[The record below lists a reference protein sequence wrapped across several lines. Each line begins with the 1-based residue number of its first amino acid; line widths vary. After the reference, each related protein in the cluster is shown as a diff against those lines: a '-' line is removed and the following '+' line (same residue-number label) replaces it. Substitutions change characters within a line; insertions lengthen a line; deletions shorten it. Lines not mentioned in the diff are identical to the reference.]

1 MGALPLAAA
10 NELRADLGL
19 VQAAVRSG
27 VIPGRASAADRHWQI
42 WVTFA
47 TSLSID
53 PWLFDVVDPIPILQV
68 FAARYRDG
76 RLAPRKGPVRSR
88 MVEDAIRSVGQAF
101 ARMGA
106 KDIHKDA
113 LGGIDFRLQC
123 QLKSYGRADPAPD
136 RVKPVP
142 IQVLFHALALA
153 AASPE
158 LVALQAFTD
167 MAVIAFFFLL
177 QPGEYTGIASTTTPF
192 TLQDLQ
198 LFIGDRRLDL
208 FLAPLAD
215 IRATTAASL
224 TFTTQKSG
232 VRGEVVM
239 HGRSGSAVC
248 CPTQSLIRHV
258 LHLRLH
264 GAPPDTPLGTYYS
277 SDRTG
282 VPLRHHPVISADI
295 TDLLRTSTV
304 ALGPSLGL
312 LPKDI
317 QALSLIH
324 I

>member
-1 MGALPLAAA
+1 MGALPPAAA

-27 VIPGRASAADRHWQI
+27 VVPGRASAADRHWQI

-53 PWLFDVVDPIPILQV
+53 PWLCDVVDPIPILQV

-76 RLAPRKGPVRSR
+76 RLAPCKGPVRSR
-88 MVEDAIRSVGQAF
+88 TVEDAVRSVGQAF
-101 ARMGA
+101 ARMGS
-106 KDIHKDA
+106 KDIRKDA
-113 LGGIDFRLQC
+113 LGGIDFRLQR

-177 QPGEYTGIASTTTPF
+177 RPGEYTGVASTTTPF
-192 TLQDLQ
+192 TLRDLQ
-198 LFIGDRRLDL
+198 LFIGDCRLDL

-215 IRATTAASL
+215 IRATTTAS
-224 TFTTQKSG
+224 
-232 VRGEVVM
+232 
-239 HGRSGSAVC
+239 
-248 CPTQSLIRHV
+248 SLGI
-258 LHLRLH
+258 
-264 GAPPDTPLGTYYS
+264 S
-277 SDRTG
+277 
-282 VPLRHHPVISADI
+282 PLRMSEPISH
-295 TDLLRTSTV
+295 R
-304 ALGPSLGL
+304 
-312 LPKDI
+312 
-317 QALSLIH
+317 
-324 I
+324 